1 MSSTNTTIL
10 QSRHRK
16 KILHEFAQIFNAGFK
31 KDDWIEFAIVYS
43 YHSSYFFLSL
53 ICQKENLI
61 TSKED
66 YQGIAELLRE
76 TTEIDKT
83 VLGEALAYSEDR
95 NPFLAKLRKF
105 FIRTFSFTDMP
116 LDMVLRSFLGTFRI
130 PGEAQAIDRMMDDL
144 SVVVQDLMMNMMI
157 AF

>member
-1 MSSTNTTIL
+1 MRGL
-10 QSRHRK
+10 RK
-16 KILHEFAQIFNAGFK
+16 MTGLNLPLYVFIIHHI
-31 KDDWIEFAIVYS
+31 S
-43 YHSSYFFLSL
+43 FFLSFFLPHLLPFSL

-130 PGEAQAIDRMMDDL
+130 PGEARAIDRMMDDL
-144 SVVVQDLMMNMMI
+144 SVVVQGLVMNMII